1 MHQQIIDTLIDDP
14 ILAMLGFDHR
24 TIGEERTGRN
34 PRLIVSWADEWYG
47 SASDLLGT
55 VTLLYIE
62 RDGTPSLSELR
73 SRVVLCNFWAS
84 WWEEEHSASVSVAEQ
99 DRDAGVTLVGID
111 YQDGPDSAVAFLD
124 ARGRGGDDYR
134 YVTDPGPRATRDSG
148 IFGVPETFVID
159 PAATIVAKAVG
170 PTTYPLP
177 ARAVLAG
184 QRPQPRTAVPVQ
196 PSSGAPLGFGS

>member
-1 MHQQIIDTLIDDP
+1 MH
-14 ILAMLGFDHR
+14 AR
-24 TIGEERTGRN
+24 AGR
-34 PRLIVSWADEWYG
+34 PAP
-47 SASDLLGT
+47 T

>member
-1 MHQQIIDTLIDDP
+1 M
-14 ILAMLGFDHR
+14 
-24 TIGEERTGRN
+24 
-34 PRLIVSWADEWYG
+34 
-47 SASDLLGT
+47 
-55 VTLLYIE
+55 TLLDIE
-62 RDGTPSLSELR
+62 KDGTPSHSELGGGG
-73 SRVVLCNFWAS
+73 RVVAVNFWAS
-84 WWEEEHSASVSVAEQ
+84 WCLACREGEHSASVSVAEQ
-99 DRDAGVTLVGID
+99 DRDAGVMLVGID

-134 YVTDPGPRATRDSG
+134 YVTVPGLSATRDSG

-159 PAATIVAKAVG
+159 PAATVVVKAVG